1 MASIRSSSLR
11 HLVVPGAAPFL
22 RATQQRRWAQVHDVR
37 FLVTHSSQDRILE
50 KYKEKL
56 ARKAKA

>member
-1 MASIRSSSLR
+1 MASFRCSALR
-11 HLVVPGAAPFL
+11 HVVSGAAPFL

-37 FLVTHSSQDRILE
+37 FLVTHSNQEAIIQ

-56 ARKAKA
+56 EQKAKA